1 VGRISWR
8 LPLAIA
14 ACAVAAEGAV
24 LLLRPR
30 HDVIQPAPVSER
42 SYFSAAQLE
51 RIHDF
56 RDVQRWI
63 GIGALAAEGAVLVL
77 LVRRPPRSLYLAE
90 GLQRFPTWRSV
101 RRGSRRWALT
111 AAAAGA
117 GIAVTLAVVDLPFSV
132 VARERAKDVG
142 LVTQN
147 WVGFA
152 GDVVK
157 GTAIQAVMFGA
168 GAVLLVGITR
178 RFPRHWW
185 APAAVLVV
193 LVGALFTY
201 AGPIVLDPL
210 FNTFTPASGQVRA
223 DVQQLARRAG
233 LDVGKVYVVDASRRT
248 TAANAYV
255 NGLGHTKRVVIY
267 DTLIKDFTPEGR
279 RLVIAHE
286 LGHVHYH
293 DVPRG
298 LLWVALVAPFAM
310 VVVQQLVRR
319 WAPEQGTAAAVPPLV
334 LAIVLVSFGLQVAG
348 NQLSRRVEA
357 RADSYALGL
366 TGDAPGMIRF
376 EQKIVRQN
384 VSDPDPPDWLQWL
397 FGTHPPAIERIGAA
411 VAFQHQVG
419 DR

>member
-24 LLLRPR
+24 FLLRPR
-30 HDVIQPAPVSER
+30 DDVIQPAPVSER
-42 SYFSAAQLE
+42 SYFSAAELE
-51 RIHDF
+51 RIHHFVDL
-56 RDVQRWI
+56 QRWI
-63 GIGALAAEGAVLVL
+63 GIGALVAEAAVLVL
-77 LVRRPPRSLYLAE
+77 LVRRPPR
-90 GLQRFPTWRSV
+90 WV
-101 RRGSRRWALT
+101 RRGSRRWALS

-117 GIAVTLAVVDLPFSV
+117 GIAVAIAVVDLPFSV
-132 VARERAKDVG
+132 VGRERAKDVG

-147 WVGFA
+147 AVGFA
-152 GDVVK
+152 GDLVK
-157 GTAIQAVMFGA
+157 GTAIQAVMYGA
-168 GAVLLVGITR
+168 AAVLLVGIAR

-193 LVGALFTY
+193 LIGALFTY

-210 FNTFTPASGQVRA
+210 FNTFTPASGPVRA
-223 DVQQLARRAG
+223 DVQQLARKAG

-267 DTLIKDFTPEGR
+267 DTLIKDFTPEER

-286 LGHVHYH
+286 LGHVHYR

-310 VVVQQLVRR
+310 ILVQQLVRR
-319 WAPEQGTAAAVPPLV
+319 WAPERGTAAVVPPLA

-357 RADSYALGL
+357 RADSFALTL
-366 TGDAPGMIRF
+366 TGDAPGMIHF

-384 VSDPDPPDWLQWL
+384 VSDPEPPRWVEWL

-411 VAFQHQVG
+411 VAFE
-419 DR
+419 RRAR

>member
-8 LPLAIA
+8 LPLAIV
-14 ACAVAAEGAV
+14 ACAVAAEGAMF
-24 LLLRPR
+24 LLRPR
-30 HDVIQPAPVSER
+30 DDVIQPAPVSER
-42 SYFSAAQLE
+42 SYFSAAELE

-56 RDVQRWI
+56 VELQRWI
-63 GIGALAAEGAVLVL
+63 GIGALVAEVAVLVL
-77 LVRRPPRSLYLAE
+77 LVRRPPR
-90 GLQRFPTWRSV
+90 WV
-101 RRGSRRWALT
+101 RRGSRRWALS

-117 GIAVTLAVVDLPFSV
+117 GIAVTIAVVDLPFSV
-132 VARERAKDVG
+132 VGRERAKDVG

-147 WVGFA
+147 AVGFA
-152 GDVVK
+152 GDLVK
-157 GTAIQAVMFGA
+157 GTAIQAVMYGA
-168 GAVLLVGITR
+168 AAVLLVGIMR

-193 LVGALFTY
+193 LIGALFTY

-210 FNTFTPASGQVRA
+210 FNTFTPASGRVRA
-223 DVQQLARRAG
+223 DVQQLARKAG

-267 DTLIKDFTPEGR
+267 DTLIKDFTPEER

-286 LGHVHYH
+286 LGHVHYR

-319 WAPEQGTAAAVPPLV
+319 WAPERGTAAAVPPLA
-334 LAIVLVSFGLQVAG
+334 LAIVLVSFGLQIAG

-357 RADSYALGL
+357 RADSFALTL

-384 VSDPDPPDWLQWL
+384 VSDPNPPKWVVWL

-411 VAFQHQVG
+411 VAFE
-419 DR
+419 RRAR